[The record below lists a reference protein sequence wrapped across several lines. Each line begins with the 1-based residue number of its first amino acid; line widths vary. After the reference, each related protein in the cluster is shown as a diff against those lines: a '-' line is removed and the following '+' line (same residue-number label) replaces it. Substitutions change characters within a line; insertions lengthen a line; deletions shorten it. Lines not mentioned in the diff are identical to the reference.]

1 MAEVGALGYKS
12 LRRAS
17 RIDLAGW
24 AARSPSQAGSLTS
37 PEVGFTPAGD
47 PLARVS
53 PRLPWDLE
61 DRRPK
66 LDSGLRAPRS
76 SAWLGAETFP
86 DKKVNRRRAAVSE
99 RFPAI
104 TGWRAGIPFFRNS
117 IVQEARTARGR
128 PVMSCALLWRDHRPP
143 PPWMN
148 FEHTAWRAASARERN
163 RAIGARCPCTFRL
176 LVLFDR
182 AAQEE

>member
-1 MAEVGALGYKS
+1 MRGAQPSCLWGRRASCPPRDGFAVAVAAGVDRGRYARGCIFGWPRVGALGYNS

-24 AARSPSQAGSLTS
+24 PARSPSQAGSLTS

-104 TGWRAGIPFFRNS
+104 TGWRAGILFSRNS
-117 IVQEARTARGR
+117 IVQEARTAQGR
-128 PVMSCALLWRDHRPP
+128 PAASCAPL
-143 PPWMN
+143 
-148 FEHTAWRAASARERN
+148 
-163 RAIGARCPCTFRL
+163 
-176 LVLFDR
+176 
-182 AAQEE
+182 